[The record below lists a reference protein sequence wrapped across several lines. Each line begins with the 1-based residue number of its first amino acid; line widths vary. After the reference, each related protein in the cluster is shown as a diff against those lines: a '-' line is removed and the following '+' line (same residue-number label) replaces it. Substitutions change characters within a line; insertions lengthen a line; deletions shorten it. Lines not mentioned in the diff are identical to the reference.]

1 MIKRD
6 VAATEI
12 LTRSVKRKIQTKVK
26 EMGEPLRKQQYTID
40 EVLDSYK
47 RLGSIPAVTQE
58 TGCPPYIV
66 FKWLKFRKML
76 KPTDGMKY
84 GSASSK
90 KGFEAEVEFKKLVPF
105 AMPANEHLQSNCPS
119 FDFDINGCSV
129 DVKLSGIRSGK
140 RYEFKT
146 SGRKH
151 FSCDFYVVFCL
162 TGESISEGYRLLVIP
177 AEIADTVGAISI
189 AEKSKY
195 WDFEIQPTELAEFF
209 SDYLA

>member
-1 MIKRD
+1 MSKRD
-6 VAATEI
+6 ICATEI
-12 LTRSVKRKIQTKVK
+12 LARSVKRKIQNKVK
-26 EMGEPLRKQQYTID
+26 EMGEPLRKQNYTIE
-40 EVLDSYK
+40 EVLDSYQ
-47 RLGSIPAVTQE
+47 RLGSIPAVTQQ

-90 KGFEAEVEFKKLVPF
+90 KGFEAETEFKKLVPF
-105 AMPANEHLQSNCPS
+105 AMNANENLQNNCPS
-119 FDFDINGCSV
+119 YDFDINGTTV
-129 DVKLSGIRSGK
+129 DVKLSGIRKGGK
-140 RYEFKT
+140 YEFKT

-162 TGESISEGYRLLVIP
+162 TGESITEGYRLLVIP

-195 WDFEIQPTELAEFF
+195 WDFEIAPAELAEFF